1 MSYIKRIAAGAS
13 EERLEQLI
21 QARLLPGAD
30 KNAIDTRIWDL
41 FGEDWSIMFTD
52 LSGFS
57 RKAAEFGIIHF
68 LQVIFESQRILVPCI
83 ERNDGIVVKIEG
95 DSMLVIFRRP
105 DKALECALAMQQ
117 ACSDYNV
124 QKPDTEKVLLCVG
137 LGSGKILKIGDTDVW
152 GAEVNAASKLGEDTA
167 KAGEILVTD
176 EMRKRLAGTSFRFE
190 RIEETP
196 PGASGAYRLL

>member
-1 MSYIKRIAAGAS
+1 MSYIKQIVAGAS
-13 EERLEQLI
+13 QERLEQLI
-21 QARLLPGAD
+21 QARLVPGAD
-30 KNAIDTRIWDL
+30 KEAIDTRIWDL

-83 ERNDGIVVKIEG
+83 ECHDGIVVKIEG

-105 DKALECALAMQQ
+105 EKALECALSMQET
-117 ACSDYNV
+117 CSDYNER
-124 QKPDTEKVLLCVG
+124 KPDTEKILLCVG

-152 GAEVNAASKLGEDTA
+152 GAEVNAASKLGEDIA

-176 EMRKRLAGTSFRFE
+176 EMRKRLTNTKFRFE